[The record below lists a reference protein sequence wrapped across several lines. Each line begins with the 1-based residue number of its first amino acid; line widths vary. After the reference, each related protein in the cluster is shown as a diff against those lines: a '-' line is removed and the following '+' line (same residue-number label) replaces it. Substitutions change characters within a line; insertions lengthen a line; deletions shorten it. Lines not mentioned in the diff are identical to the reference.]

1 MSPSK
6 DSAKKLKKWAAK
18 ATQRLTKPQPTPGLR
33 CADCS
38 RPVRSSRRPGAPRC
52 ATCRATRSTGSV
64 IEMSYH
70 PTHPDQGVTLATQEA
85 PPPSTWMSAE
95 EAIRRMQRVHAQPD
109 PVIDQRE
116 GIEGRLPQGTR
127 LDGPVFREGNQHRA
141 ANGRLLRDLRI
152 SQGVHRPPPSGPPGV
167 RKRGRP
173 LTEDLPA
180 GAPTYT
186 AALTGSHRLR
196 VWKWNRLVRPIKVS
210 TEDWALLRLAMVGDP
225 ELLTAQ
231 QIRARLGGGVTLAA
245 VRKRLERARAAQK
258 EAN

>member
-127 LDGPVFREGNQHRA
+127 LDGPVFREGSQHRA
-141 ANGRLLRDLRI
+141 ANSRPLRDLRT
-152 SQGVHRPPPSGPPGV
+152 SLGVHRPAPSGPPGH
-167 RKRGRP
+167 RERGRP
-173 LTEDLPA
+173 LGDGPMSRAKPQPSL
-180 GAPTYT
+180 
-186 AALTGSHRLR
+186 AARAYHWRKLA
-196 VWKWNRLVRPIKVS
+196 RPIKVS
-210 TEDWALLRLAMVGDP
+210 TEDWELLRLATVGDP
-225 ELLTAQ
+225 EPLKAP
-231 QIRARLGGGVTLAA
+231 QIAARLGGSATAAA
-245 VRKRLERARAAQK
+245 VRKRLERVRAAVK
-258 EAN
+258 TAN